1 MCIRDRTGTEASA
14 RKPSSS
20 TVRMSSVPAAVLA
33 TNSRLWSA
41 ERASGR
47 TGPDSKWYVLERSG
61 AVAAGGGVGSLAEAE
76 GSRLQAASA
85 DASAASRQAPRTALV
100 RWTADGW
107 RVGRVEVGGIMACG
121 CEVIL
126 SGYDRGRGGAM
137 IDVNAVDLR
146 PPGLQ
151 VAATMPQVLF

>member
-1 MCIRDRTGTEASA
+1 MSA
-14 RKPSSS
+14 GAAQ
-20 TVRMSSVPAAVLA
+20 PAALGPRDLLAALAVVVLLYFFLCYVGI
-33 TNSRLWSA
+33 SR
-41 ERASGR
+41 
-47 TGPDSKWYVLERSG
+47 P
-61 AVAAGGGVGSLAEAE
+61 VAAGGGVGSLAEAE

-100 RWTADGW
+100 RWAANGW
-107 RVGRVEVGGIMACG
+107 RTGRFEVGAIMACG

-137 IDVNAVDLR
+137 IDVNAVVLR

-151 VAATMPQVLF
+151 VAATIPQVLF